1 MSKLIA
7 LVLAGALAAVLVF
20 WRKREGSWSSIW
32 SSAKDS
38 STSWSETAAHESSK
52 AADRVAVAADHATAF
67 VSDLADDV
75 KGSTTQAAHEVG

>member
-1 MSKLIA
+1 MSKLFA

-38 STSWSETAAHESSK
+38 SSSWSEAAAHESGK
-52 AADRVAVAADHATAF
+52 AAHRVAAAADDATAF
-67 VSDLADDV
+67 VSDQADEV
-75 KGSTTQAAHEVG
+75 KGGAAQAARDVG

>member
-1 MSKLIA
+1 MSKLMA

-38 STSWSETAAHESSK
+38 SSELSETAAQESRK
-52 AADRVAVAADHATAF
+52 VADRVEVAADNATAF

-75 KGSTTQAAHEVG
+75 KGSATQAAYEAG